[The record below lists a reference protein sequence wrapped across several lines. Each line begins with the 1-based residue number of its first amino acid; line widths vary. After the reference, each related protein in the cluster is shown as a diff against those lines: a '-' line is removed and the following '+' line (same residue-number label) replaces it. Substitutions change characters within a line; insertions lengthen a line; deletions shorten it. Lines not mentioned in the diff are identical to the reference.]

1 MEIYYDILIGI
12 ERESK
17 THDLVKRTRVQQY
30 SSLSYDK
37 FSRHLSDMAIRGLVI
52 LNPLSI
58 TEKGREFVR
67 EYNRVRS
74 FMLEI
79 GAKFFE
85 TAAPVRRIT
94 QELVSGIP
102 KKSHSVLFYEDR
114 KYADLVAAEYM
125 SRGLEKD
132 ESCVYLTS
140 EDPEYVKKRLTDLV
154 GTLREGIR
162 ENRLRIYP
170 VYAKNVER
178 APSFDAI
185 KKLLKNSTRGM
196 KPPFRI
202 FGNIGRP
209 ITDAKAWQS
218 ELSIE
223 KLLHESFHAL
233 GIMMLCWYNLAK
245 VPRAA
250 RRRFVESTVER
261 HNYVVF
267 ASDPSKAFGLDT
279 SLLRIET

>member
-17 THDLVKRTRVQQY
+17 ANGLVKRTRVQQH
-30 SSLSYDK
+30 SGLSYDK
-37 FSRHLSDMAIRGLVI
+37 FSRHLSDMAIRGLVV
-52 LNPLSI
+52 LNPLST
-58 TEKGREFVR
+58 TEKGLEFVR

-79 GAKFFE
+79 GAKFFD
-85 TAAPVRRIT
+85 TAAPVRQIT

-102 KKSHSVLFYEDR
+102 KMSHSVLFYEDR
-114 KYADLVAAEYM
+114 KYADLVAAEYL
-125 SRGLEKD
+125 SRGLEKA

-140 EDPEYVKKRLTDLV
+140 EDPEFVKKRLTDLV
-154 GTLREGIR
+154 GPLREGIR

-170 VYAKNVER
+170 VYAKNIEK
-178 APSFDAI
+178 APSFKAI
-185 KKLLKNSTRGM
+185 RKLLENSTRGM

-202 FGNIGRP
+202 FGNIGQP
-209 ITDAKAWQS
+209 ITDAKARVS

-223 KLLHESFHAL
+223 KLLHESFHSL
-233 GIMMLCWYNLAK
+233 GITMLCWYNLAK
-245 VPRAA
+245 VPRVA
-250 RRRFVESTVER
+250 RRKLVESTVER

-267 ASDPSKAFGLDT
+267 ASDPSKAFGVDT
-279 SLLRIET
+279 SLLRTEP